1 MEEIKD
7 NPVHPNHYS
16 KAGESSPIHL
26 IRKFDLNFP
35 IGNVIKYAARY
46 KDKNGKEDLLKAL
59 FYLLWQLNFTI
70 EEIEQ
75 ITNHAK
81 SKEEI

>member
-1 MEEIKD
+1 MKEKD
-7 NPVHPNHYS
+7 PIHPTHYS

-26 IRKFDLNFP
+26 IRKYDLNFP

-46 KDKNGKEDLLKAL
+46 KDKNGREDLLKAL
-59 FYLLWQLNFTI
+59 FYLLWELSFSL

-75 ITNHAK
+75 ITTLAK
-81 SKEEI
+81 SKEES